1 MPPVAHSRSFRQ
13 SERPIFSLRQRVALA
28 IASVGGMG
36 WAPIASGTVASA
48 AAVGL
53 YWALPLD
60 RTVQLA
66 ILAVVIAV
74 GVWSAGVAAAA
85 VQDEDPSC
93 VVIDEVAGM
102 LIAAFLL
109 PKTPLHL
116 LAAFLLFRLFDIG
129 KWPPMKQLE
138 RLPGGWGIM
147 ADDVA
152 AGLIARLLLL
162 CVFKT

>member
-1 MPPVAHSRSFRQ
+1 MK
-13 SERPIFSLRQRVALA
+13 RPLFQQRVALA
-28 IASVGGMG
+28 IATAGGLG
-36 WAPIASGTVASA
+36 WAPVASGTVASA
-48 AAVGL
+48 AAAGL
-53 YWALPLD
+53 YWVLPPD
-60 RTVQLA
+60 RMTQLA
-66 ILAVVIAV
+66 ILAMVIAV

-109 PKTPLHL
+109 PKTLAAL
-116 LAAFLLFRLFDIG
+116 LAAFGLFRLFDIG
-129 KWPPMKQLE
+129 KWFPMRQLE

-152 AGLIARLLLL
+152 AGLIARLLLFW
-162 CVFKT
+162 VFKT